1 MDKEYWAIL
10 NAMEFLE
17 DLDRSAI
24 PDSWD
29 HHTQYSFYLCLSML
43 QDAIR
48 DPQGSFPKP
57 SPMYEAHE

>member
-1 MDKEYWAIL
+1 MGRDAEMDKEYWAIL

-43 QDAIR
+43 
-48 DPQGSFPKP
+48 
-57 SPMYEAHE
+57 